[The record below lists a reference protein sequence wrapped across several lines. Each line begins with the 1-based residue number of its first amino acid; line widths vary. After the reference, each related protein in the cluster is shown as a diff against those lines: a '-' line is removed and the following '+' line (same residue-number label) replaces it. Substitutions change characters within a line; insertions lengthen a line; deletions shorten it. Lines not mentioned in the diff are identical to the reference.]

1 MYIYASDQD
10 QDLKTFYF
18 FIFFSGLDLVNIRNC
33 ECCLYREKSAG
44 WWWGNVLRHSLFYR
58 DQVSLWLLICCR
70 GGYWL
75 SNKMFPPNKCFHY
88 ISIIDGAWV
97 GDEILLPIRPTP
109 TVQHITD
116 STKSFNIHVLF
127 FSSLE
132 SFHSFTEQCWTCWY
146 QSDQRPLSPAFPS
159 QPASNEL
166 WWGGGPTNVDS
177 SDHFLAWSLACPAP
191 GYSQYPGQE
200 LSSEVSQ
207 HSSDIIIGPRQSGR
221 DMRAMVKPRWEM
233 CCEWKL

>member
-10 QDLKTFYF
+10 QDIKTFYLF
-18 FIFFSGLDLVNIRNC
+18 FFSLSRLDLVNIRNC

-97 GDEILLPIRPTP
+97 ERWDIVTNQTNTNSPTHYWLNKVIQHSCFILLFSGKFSQFHRAMLDVLISVRPET
-109 TVQHITD
+109 TQ
-116 STKSFNIHVLF
+116 
-127 FSSLE
+127 SSL
-132 SFHSFTEQCWTCWY
+132 
-146 QSDQRPLSPAFPS
+146 S
-159 QPASNEL
+159 QPAS
-166 WWGGGPTNVDS
+166 
-177 SDHFLAWSLACPAP
+177 
-191 GYSQYPGQE
+191 Q
-200 LSSEVSQ
+200 
-207 HSSDIIIGPRQSGR
+207 
-221 DMRAMVKPRWEM
+221 
-233 CCEWKL
+233 